1 MRTKKKY
8 WFRADG
14 LSFEFFSEEYS
25 RFLITDMPTRPS
37 DRLILELY
45 RSAFLHRNGDPKVN
59 SRWIKLANGQEALF
73 WTYKKFGA
81 SPNEGATYNRE
92 MFLVIVGP
100 GHVFGLFAPIIASQT
115 EAETR
120 RVLTRTLG
128 TLIFTETE

>member
-1 MRTKKKY
+1 MRTKQKY

-59 SRWIKLANGQEALF
+59 SRWIKLANRQEALF
-73 WTYKKFGA
+73 WSYRKFIA
-81 SPNEGATYNRE
+81 SPNADPPIDRE
-92 MFLVIVGP
+92 MFLIVAGP
-100 GHVFGLFAPIIASQT
+100 GHVFGLFAPVTSGHT
-115 EAETR
+115 EDETS
-120 RVLTRTLG
+120 RVLMRILG
-128 TLIFTETE
+128 TLVFSESQ